1 MTPSKVQLVEVY
13 FRTLLQKI
21 QMNTPTNA
29 TANSAQSYEPL
40 LEQAYNWFQSNI
52 GTSPL
57 IAKDDDSFVETSGAS
72 SNESFGLETSDVT
85 PQYLSTKKV
94 EENDV
99 APTEISYEV
108 MDDFDNASEATHNQR
123 RVQHNYHDFAR
134 VNVAL
139 LMEKPRAGRGG
150 VTVPFPEKLYEM
162 LQSADTDGYED
173 IVSWQPHGRAFC
185 VHKPKPFVEGV
196 IMRHFKQTKLTSFQ
210 RQLNLYGFR
219 RITKGKDGGAYYHEL
234 FLRGRP
240 DLCQLMLRMKVKGT
254 GCKAANN
261 PEDEP
266 NFYTMPPIVVND
278 TETVEERQEFNTT
291 ESSLKTWF
299 DSRNSSTSPGA
310 SAYGHCLDTPVQ
322 TTRLFTAPVVSPE
335 SSATLTGSLLFPS
348 LSGSVTREKSEQG
361 NFSRRHSLQLS
372 GEDLSFPDMMGDIGN
387 TFDDAKDF
395 MSDPSSATFV

>member
-1 MTPSKVQLVEVY
+1 
-13 FRTLLQKI
+13 
-21 QMNTPTNA
+21 MNNPTNA
-29 TANSAQSYEPL
+29 TTNSTQSYDPL

-52 GTSPL
+52 GASPL
-57 IAKDDDSFVETSGAS
+57 TVKDEESFVETSGAS
-72 SNESFGLETSDVT
+72 SSESVGLETIDVT
-85 PQYLSTKKV
+85 PRYLSTEKV

-99 APTEISYEV
+99 APTEISCEV
-108 MDDFDNASEATHNQR
+108 IDDFDDASEVTHNQR
-123 RVQHNYHDFAR
+123 RVQHNYHDFAH

-162 LQSADTDGYED
+162 LQGADTDGYED

-185 VHKPKPFVEGV
+185 VHKPKPFVEEV

-266 NFYTMPPIVVND
+266 NFYNMPPVVVKD
-278 TETVEERQEFNTT
+278 TETVEVRQDFNTT
-291 ESSLKTWF
+291 ESTLRTIF
-299 DSRNSSTSPGA
+299 DSRNRSASPGA

-335 SSATLTGSLLFPS
+335 SSATLTGSLFFPS
-348 LSGSVTREKSEQG
+348 LSGGATREKSEPS
-361 NFSRRHSLQLS
+361 NFIRRHSLQLS

-387 TFDDAKDF
+387 AFDDAKDF
-395 MSDPSSATFV
+395 ISDPSSATFV